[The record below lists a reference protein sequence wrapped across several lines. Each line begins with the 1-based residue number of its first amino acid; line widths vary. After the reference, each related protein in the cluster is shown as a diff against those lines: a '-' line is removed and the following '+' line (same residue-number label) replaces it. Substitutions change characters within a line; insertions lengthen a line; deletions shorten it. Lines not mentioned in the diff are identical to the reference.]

1 MGLKD
6 WFRFIRRN
14 GYDAVVIHISAMLIS
29 MGSRKGRVD
38 VLSFYP
44 VIRNAYSHHA
54 PEKAHSILEQ
64 HLMRFGSKSNLILYV
79 DGEPALEK
87 QETAKHRKESREKAT
102 IKCKESLDKL
112 EAIIINNVKPRK
124 RHFTDVKTSL
134 ASTFCW
140 SSQHRQSFI
149 EYMKQAEWSVRIC
162 ETEADVAIAV
172 DCQPGD
178 IVISADSDMLAY
190 GSVSTLWRPISKY
203 LVLAYKL
210 ADVCQQLGLTRDHL
224 TALAVVSSNDYS
236 RNIYSL
242 GPATNYSI
250 IKSLDAQDTKSIV
263 TAYLRH
269 VTVSTKNT
277 TSETFD
283 APLRVFVD
291 MKQTPIGLQYASIP
305 DLSYND
311 LYMRFGDL
319 CSLYEQVKKGRLP
332 EMSTEQPLQL
342 TLTTQNSS
350 SPRELAGHPPL
361 PRTRIPR
368 HRHR

>member
-6 WFRFIRRN
+6 WFPFVRRN
-14 GYDAVVIHISAMLIS
+14 GYDPAVIHISAMLIA

-38 VLSFYP
+38 VLSFYA
-44 VIRNAYSHHA
+44 VIRNAYSHHT

-79 DGEPALEK
+79 DGEQAFEK
-87 QETAKHRKESREKAT
+87 QGTAKCRKESREKAT
-102 IKCKESLDKL
+102 IKCTESLDKL
-112 EAIIINNVKPRK
+112 EGIIINNVKPRK

-134 ASTFCW
+134 ASTFYW

-172 DCQPGD
+172 DCQPED

-210 ADVCQQLGLTRDHL
+210 TDVCQQLRLTRDHL
-224 TALAVVSSNDYS
+224 TALAVVSSNDYN

-242 GPATNYSI
+242 GPATNYTI
-250 IKSLDAQDTKSIV
+250 IKSLDAPGNAQAKT
-263 TAYLRH
+263 
-269 VTVSTKNT
+269 
-277 TSETFD
+277 
-283 APLRVFVD
+283 
-291 MKQTPIGLQYASIP
+291 
-305 DLSYND
+305 
-311 LYMRFGDL
+311 
-319 CSLYEQVKKGRLP
+319 
-332 EMSTEQPLQL
+332 
-342 TLTTQNSS
+342 
-350 SPRELAGHPPL
+350 
-361 PRTRIPR
+361 
-368 HRHR
+368 